1 MYSVKYYK
9 KQNIKQINDKCG
21 LLHVSTHL
29 IEFIL
34 SSSASFDLNNTAR
47 IAYLF
52 CIPLFTLLHLWEFVN
67 TIFYVYQIPLSVD
80 GPHMCVCVC
89 VYIYIYMY
97 MYIYIYIY
105 IQGGPLATEP
115 VISLIILTPM
125 KILQRN
131 LNRNKFVV

>member
-89 VYIYIYMY
+89 VYIYIYVY
-97 MYIYIYIY
+97 VYIYIYIY
-105 IQGGPLATEP
+105 TGWTTRYRTRHFFNNSNTNEDIAT
-115 VISLIILTPM
+115 
-125 KILQRN
+125 
-131 LNRNKFVV
+131 KFEQE

>member
-34 SSSASFDLNNTAR
+34 SSSACFDLNNTAR

-52 CIPLFTLLHLWEFVN
+52 CNPHLTLLHLREFVK
-67 TIFYVYQIPLSVD
+67 TFFMFIKSLYLLMVPIR
-80 GPHMCVCVC
+80 VCVC
-89 VYIYIYMY
+89 VYIH
-97 MYIYIYIY
+97 IYIYICISIY
-105 IQGGPLATEP
+105 ICIYIYR
-115 VISLIILTPM
+115 VDHSL
-125 KILQRN
+125 
-131 LNRNKFVV
+131 LNPSFL